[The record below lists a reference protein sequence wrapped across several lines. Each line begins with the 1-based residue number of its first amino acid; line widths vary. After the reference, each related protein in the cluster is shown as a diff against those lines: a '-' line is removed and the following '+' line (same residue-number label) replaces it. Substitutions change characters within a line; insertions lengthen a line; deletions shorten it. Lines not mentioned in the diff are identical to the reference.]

1 MKTRKYT
8 VSNQSVDYNP
18 AREILRGVS
27 WSIFMRWVIRFIG
40 VISTLIL
47 ARILSPEDFGIAA
60 MGSLMIGLLFSI
72 TESGAASLL
81 IRTKEFDQA
90 HCNTAWTISL
100 LQNIIVGL
108 LIVILAPMAAV
119 YFNEPRVIEVLYILA
134 VAVLVGGF
142 ASIGPTLIRRELKF
156 DLDFR
161 FNIYK
166 KLAAFFPTVGLAIW
180 LGDYWALI
188 FGTLIGTILSVLIS
202 YIIHPYR
209 PSFSLA
215 RGLEYLHFSLSIIPM
230 QIAYKL
236 HEMAPKFI
244 IGGIGNASVMGNFTV
259 SSDLA
264 TSFTH
269 EIVSPIGRGLYPNY
283 ARLMDDRVQLTEFY
297 IKILGTIILLV
308 VPMGAGV
315 SVTSAD
321 LVATLLGEKWNRAV
335 PLVEY
340 LAFSGMLYAIT
351 FVMYNQILVAAG
363 RERQAAILAWIRLFI
378 TVPVLWLGL
387 SFEGALGL
395 AKATVVAPL
404 IYLPLVYLEVRQVV
418 SLSILAIAKISWRP
432 VLGALVMYLSVE
444 LFHLES
450 ISWAILRLISD
461 AIFGAGVYII
471 TVLVLWVL
479 SGRPLG
485 MESMGIKFVRKGLS
499 KVKIG
504 WLSKCNYDKA
514 S

>member
-1 MKTRKYT
+1 MKSHKYII
-8 VSNQSVDYNP
+8 SDQAANYNP

-47 ARILSPEDFGIAA
+47 ARLLSPEDFGIAA
-60 MGSLMIGLLFSI
+60 MGSLVIGLLFAV

-90 HCNTAWTISL
+90 HCDTAWTISL
-100 LQNIIVGL
+100 LQNIVVGL
-108 LIVILAPMAAV
+108 LVAILAPVAAT
-119 YFNEPRVIEVLYILA
+119 YFSEPRVIEVMYILA
-134 VAVLVGGF
+134 ITVLVGGV
-142 ASIGPTLIRRELKF
+142 ASISPTLIRRELKF

-166 KLAAFFPTVGLAIW
+166 KLSVFFPTVGLAIW
-180 LGDYWALI
+180 LGNYWALI
-188 FGTLIGTILSVLIS
+188 LGTLVGTIINVLIS
-202 YIIHPYR
+202 YAIHPYR
-209 PSFSLA
+209 PSFSFVRSA
-215 RGLEYLHFSLSIIPM
+215 EYLRFALSIIPM

-244 IGGIGNASVMGNFTV
+244 IGGIGNASIMGNFTV

-283 ARLMDDRVQLTEFY
+283 ARLMDDRDQLTKFY
-297 IKILGTIILLV
+297 IKILSVIILLV

-315 SVTSAD
+315 SVTAAD
-321 LVATLLGEKWNRAV
+321 LVATLLGGKWNMAV

-340 LAFSGMLYAIT
+340 LALSGVLYAII

-378 TVPVLWLGL
+378 TVPVLLLGL
-387 SFEGALGL
+387 FLEGSLGL
-395 AKATVVAPL
+395 AKATVVVPL
-404 IYLPLVYLEVRQVV
+404 IYLPLVYHEIRQVV
-418 SLSILAIAKISWRP
+418 NLSIFTIVKISWRP
-432 VLGALVMYLSVE
+432 IFGALIMYLSVK
-444 LFHLES
+444 LFHSENVD
-450 ISWAILRLISD
+450 WVVFRLIGD
-461 AIFGAGVYII
+461 AVLGAGVYIVAVI
-471 TVLVLWVL
+471 SLWIL
-479 SGRPLG
+479 SGRPQGVEQMCINL
-485 MESMGIKFVRKGLS
+485 VRKKL
-499 KVKIG
+499 KK
-504 WLSKCNYDKA
+504 
-514 S
+514 